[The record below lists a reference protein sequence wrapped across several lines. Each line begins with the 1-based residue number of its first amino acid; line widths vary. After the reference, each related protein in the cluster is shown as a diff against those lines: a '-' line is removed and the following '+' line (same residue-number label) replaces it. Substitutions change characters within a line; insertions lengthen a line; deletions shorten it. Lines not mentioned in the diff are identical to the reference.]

1 MSDNDFHIEL
11 ELLQAHPQAP
21 SREQVLTR
29 FAAHHAESLARKRS
43 HDALVAADA
52 PLDLE
57 DFGALAAA
65 ELGDADDDVLGED
78 AHAFSFDETL
88 IETPAVTAEPTDE
101 AGDVAAEPTDEVG
114 DEAGDVAAEPTDEVG
129 DEAGDVAAAADPPP
143 ATKKKKRTRQRKTKK
158 GN

>member
-21 SREQVLTR
+21 SREQVLAR

-65 ELGDADDDVLGED
+65 ELGDADADVLGED
-78 AHAFSFDETL
+78 AHAFSFDDTL

-101 AGDVAAEPTDEVG
+101 AGDEAGDEAAEPTDEVS
-114 DEAGDVAAEPTDEVG
+114 DEAGDEAAE
-129 DEAGDVAAAADPPP
+129 ADPPP
-143 ATKKKKRTRQRKTKK
+143 ATKKKKRTRKRKTKK